1 MRCVC
6 PGSYDPVTNGHL
18 DVVRRSAALFDEV
31 VVAVVH
37 NPSKRGSFAVPERLE
52 LLQAALAA
60 SDPDLLASGRVRVD
74 DVPGGLL
81 VDYCRRVGAGAVV
94 KGLRGA
100 TDVDYEQPMALMN
113 RHLSGLETVYLPGD
127 PRWLHVSSSLVR
139 EVARLGGDVRGL
151 VPDVV
156 LQRLTAS
163 SGPA

>member
-37 NPSKRGSFAVPERLE
+37 NPSKAGSIPVPERLE
-52 LLQAALAA
+52 LLAA
-60 SDPDLLASGRVRVD
+60 SIDADLLTSGRVRLD
-74 DVPGGLL
+74 EVPGGLL
-81 VDYCRRVGAGAVV
+81 VDYCRRIGATAVV
-94 KGLRGA
+94 KGVRGS
-100 TDVDYEQPMALMN
+100 TDVDYETPMAQMN

-139 EVARLGGDVRGL
+139 EVARLGGDVAGL
-151 VPDVV
+151 VPGVV
-156 LQRLTAS
+156 LERLRT
-163 SGPA
+163 PRP

>member
-37 NPSKRGSFAVPERLE
+37 NPSKAGHFPVAERLE
-52 LLQAALAA
+52 LLRA
-60 SDPDLLASGRVRVD
+60 SIDADLLACGRVRVD
-74 DVPGGLL
+74 EVPGGLL
-81 VDYCRRVGAGAVV
+81 VDYCRRIGAGAVV
-94 KGLRGA
+94 KGLRAA

-139 EVARLGGDVRGL
+139 EVARLGGDVSGL
-151 VPDVV
+151 VPEVV
-156 LQRLTAS
+156 LERL
-163 SGPA
+163 SGSIGSL

>member
-18 DVVRRSAALFDEV
+18 DVVTRAAALFDEV

-37 NPSKRGSFAVPERLE
+37 NPSKHGFLPVPERV
-52 LLQAALAA
+52 ALVEGAL
-60 SDPDLLASGRVRVD
+60 DPELLASGRVRVD

-81 VDYCRRVGAGAVV
+81 VDYCRRIGAVAVV

-139 EVARLGGDVRGL
+139 EVARLGGDVSGL
-151 VPDVV
+151 VPDAV
-156 LQRLTAS
+156 LERLARFGTA
-163 SGPA
+163 

>member
-37 NPSKRGSFAVPERLE
+37 NPAKTGAFTVPERIE
-52 LLQAALAA
+52 LLAA
-60 SDPDLLASGRVRVD
+60 SLDADLLASGRVRVD
-74 DVPGGLL
+74 EVPGGLL
-81 VDYCRRVGAGAVV
+81 VDYCRRIGAGAVV
-94 KGLRGA
+94 KGVRGS
-100 TDVDYEQPMALMN
+100 TDVDYETPMAQMN
-113 RHLSGLETVYLPGD
+113 RHLTGLETVYLPGD

-139 EVARLGGDVRGL
+139 EVARLGGDVSGL

-156 LQRLTAS
+156 LERLRPTTT
-163 SGPA
+163 

>member
-18 DVVRRSAALFDEV
+18 DVVRRSAVLFDEV

-37 NPSKRGSFAVPERLE
+37 NPSKRGHLPVAERLE
-52 LLQAALAA
+52 LLEASLDAELLAA
-60 SDPDLLASGRVRVD
+60 GRVRVD
-74 DVPGGLL
+74 DVAGGLL
-81 VDYCRRVGAGAVV
+81 VDYCRRIGAVAVV

-156 LQRLTAS
+156 LERLTGS
-163 SGPA
+163 FGTP

>member
-37 NPSKRGSFAVPERLE
+37 NPSKRGHFAIDERLE
-52 LLQAALAA
+52 LLQASL
-60 SDPDLLASGRVRVD
+60 DPDLLASGRVRVD
-74 DVPGGLL
+74 EVPGGLL
-81 VDYCRRVGAGAVV
+81 VDYCRRIGAGAVV
-94 KGLRGA
+94 KGVRGS
-100 TDVDYEQPMALMN
+100 TDVDYETPMAQMN

-139 EVARLGGDVRGL
+139 EVARLGGDVTGL
-151 VPDVV
+151 VPDAV
-156 LQRLTAS
+156 LERLT
-163 SGPA
+163 GPFGSP

>member
-37 NPSKRGSFAVPERLE
+37 NPSKHGHFPVAERLE
-52 LLQAALAA
+52 LLRAGIDA
-60 SDPDLLASGRVRVD
+60 DLLASGRVRVD

-81 VDYCRRVGAGAVV
+81 VDYCRRIGAGAVV
-94 KGLRGA
+94 KGVRGA
-100 TDVDYEQPMALMN
+100 TDVDYETPMAQMN

-139 EVARLGGDVRGL
+139 EVARLGGDVTGL

-156 LQRLTAS
+156 LERLARP
-163 SGPA
+163 SGPG

>member
-37 NPSKRGSFAVPERLE
+37 NPSKRGHFAIDERLE
-52 LLQAALAA
+52 LLQASL
-60 SDPDLLASGRVRVD
+60 DPDLLASGRVRVD
-74 DVPGGLL
+74 EVPGGLL
-81 VDYCRRVGAGAVV
+81 VDYCRRIGAGAVV
-94 KGLRGA
+94 KGVRGS
-100 TDVDYEQPMALMN
+100 TDVDYETPMAQMN

-139 EVARLGGDVRGL
+139 EVARLGGDVTGL

-156 LQRLTAS
+156 LERLN
-163 SGPA
+163 GPFGSP